1 MKKVLFAFS
10 VILLIVQCST
20 YNVKKEISDSSAI
33 KSFQKTGIVFRIPS
47 TNEIQHAQMEKN
59 LDAWLSSCVK
69 NKEVVILRDVD
80 DPVDVVESDLDRFYQ
95 LSSKNSFMKYKTV
108 GVITLYLRNNEESIK
123 KILSDNQLD
132 SLLIYEID
140 AGYSET
146 MQFINF
152 NSSVV
157 IIDSQLRICFLD
169 YQNKSFD
176 IVEWD
181 PDIIKKHLMDKMND
195 RLLQLL
201 ADYNFIKM

>member
-1 MKKVLFAFS
+1 
-10 VILLIVQCST
+10 
-20 YNVKKEISDSSAI
+20 
-33 KSFQKTGIVFRIPS
+33 
-47 TNEIQHAQMEKN
+47 MEKN